1 MPQLT
6 DQQVAQYAY
15 DAGFRGDAL
24 TTATA
29 VALAESHGDS
39 DQVGD
44 VGLQNGT
51 WGPSVGLW
59 QIRSL
64 NPGHGTAAEQAV
76 RNQTA
81 NLDPATNARN
91 AYAISHQGTNF
102 NPWSTYTSG
111 AYQRFTNRAGTAAGQ
126 VNTGPN
132 TGQQGANTGAGSGA
146 FRVAP
151 TALTSTANEFSG
163 QQQQVRNA
171 GTQVGEENLSATA
184 FGQVPQSQE
193 AFEAHQS
200 VMETAAQTIS
210 SLVERAG
217 VLITGLNNSADNYIQ
232 GDRDSATSY
241 SSLMT

>member
-15 DAGFRGDAL
+15 DAGFRGDSL

-39 DQVGD
+39 GQVGD

-64 NPGHGTAAEQAV
+64 NPGHGTAAEQAQ
-76 RNQTA
+76 RDQTA
-81 NLDPATNARN
+81 NLDPATNAQN
-91 AYAISHQGTNF
+91 AYSISQQGNNF

-111 AYQRFTNRAGTAAGQ
+111 AYQQFNNRASTAAAQ
-126 VNTGPN
+126 VDTGTQGSNTS
-132 TGQQGANTGAGSGA
+132 QGSGA
-146 FRVAP
+146 FHVAP

-163 QQQQVRNA
+163 QQQQVRNS
-171 GTQVGEENLSATA
+171 GTEVSEENLSAAA

-193 AFEAHQS
+193 AYEAHHS
-200 VMETAAQTIS
+200 VMETAAQTIQ
-210 SLVERAG
+210 SLAERAG
-217 VLITGLNNSADNYIQ
+217 SLITGLNNSADNYIQ
-232 GDRDSATSY
+232 GDQDSATSY
-241 SSLMT
+241 QSLMTT

>member
-29 VALAESHGDS
+29 IALAESHGDS
-39 DQVGD
+39 SQVGD

-64 NPGHGTAAEQAV
+64 NPGHGTAAEQAM

-81 NLDPATNARN
+81 NLDPATNAQN
-91 AYAISHQGTNF
+91 AYSISHRGSNF
-102 NPWSTYTSG
+102 NPWSTYTGG
-111 AYQRFTNRAGTAAGQ
+111 AYRQFTNRAGTAAGQ
-126 VNTGPN
+126 VH
-132 TGQQGANTGAGSGA
+132 TGQQGSNAGAGSSA

-151 TALTSTANEFSG
+151 AALTSTANDFSG

-171 GTQVGEENLSATA
+171 GTLVGEENLSGTA
-184 FGQVPQSQE
+184 FGQVPQSQQAYE
-193 AFEAHQS
+193 KHHS

-210 SLVERAG
+210 SLVQRAG
-217 VLITGLNNSADNYIQ
+217 VLITGLNNSADNYLQ
-232 GDRDSATSY
+232 GDQDGASSY

>member
-15 DAGFRGDAL
+15 DAGFRGNAL

-39 DQVGD
+39 SQVGD

-64 NPGHGTAAEQAV
+64 NPGHGTATEQAQ

-81 NLDPATNARN
+81 NLDPATNAQN
-91 AYAISHQGTNF
+91 AYSISRQGTNF
-102 NPWSTYTSG
+102 NPWSTYTGG
-111 AYQRFTNRAGTAAGQ
+111 AYQQFTVRAGTAAGQ
-126 VNTGPN
+126 VNTG
-132 TGQQGANTGAGSGA
+132 TQGSNTGAGAGA

-151 TALTSTANEFSG
+151 AALTSTASEFSG
-163 QQQQVRNA
+163 QQQQVRNS
-171 GTQVGEENLSATA
+171 GTEVGGENLSAAA

-193 AFEAHQS
+193 AYEAHHS
-200 VMETAAQTIS
+200 VMETAAQTIQ
-210 SLVERAG
+210 SLAQRAG
-217 VLITGLNNSADNYIQ
+217 SLITGLNNSADNYIQ
-232 GDRDSATSY
+232 GDQDGATSY
-241 SSLMT
+241 QSLTTT

>member
-15 DAGFRGDAL
+15 DAGFRGNGL

-39 DQVGD
+39 SQVGD

-64 NPGHGTAAEQAV
+64 NPGHGTAAEQAQ
-76 RNQTA
+76 RDQTA
-81 NLDPATNARN
+81 NLDPATNAQN
-91 AYAISHQGTNF
+91 AYSISQQGSNF

-111 AYQRFTNRAGTAAGQ
+111 AYQNFTNRASTAAGQ
-126 VNTGPN
+126 VNTG
-132 TGQQGANTGAGSGA
+132 TQGSNTGAGSNE

-151 TALTSTANEFSG
+151 AALTSTASDFSG
-163 QQQQVRNA
+163 QQQQVQNS
-171 GTQVGEENLSATA
+171 GTEVGEENLSAAA

-193 AFEAHQS
+193 AYEAHYS
-200 VMETAAQTIS
+200 IMETAAQTIS
-210 SLVERAG
+210 SLAQRAG
-217 VLITGLNNSADNYIQ
+217 SLITGLNNSADNYIQ
-232 GDRDSATSY
+232 GDQDAATSY
-241 SSLMT
+241 QSLMT

>member
-15 DAGFRGDAL
+15 DAGFRGNAL

-39 DQVGD
+39 GQVGD
-44 VGLQNGT
+44 VGLQNNT

-64 NPGHGTAAEQAV
+64 NPGHGTATEQAQ

-81 NLDPATNARN
+81 NLDPATNAQN
-91 AYAISHQGTNF
+91 AYALSHQGGNF

-111 AYQRFTNRAGTAAGQ
+111 AYQNFTNRASTAAGQ
-126 VNTGPN
+126 VNTG
-132 TGQQGANTGAGSGA
+132 TQGSNTGAGTGSSA

-151 TALTSTANEFSG
+151 TALTSTANDFSG
-163 QQQQVRNA
+163 QQQQVQNS
-171 GTQVGEENLSATA
+171 GSEVGAENLSASA
-184 FGQVPQSQE
+184 FGQVPQSQQ
-193 AFEAHQS
+193 AYEAHHS
-200 VMETAAQTIS
+200 VMETAAQTIE
-210 SLVERAG
+210 SLAQRAG
-217 VLITGLNNSADNYIQ
+217 SLITGLNNSADNYIQ
-232 GDRDSATSY
+232 GDQNSATSY
-241 SSLMT
+241 QSLMTA

>member
-39 DQVGD
+39 SQVGD

-64 NPGHGTAAEQAV
+64 NPGHGTAAEQAM

-91 AYAISHQGTNF
+91 AYTISHQGTNF
-102 NPWSTYTSG
+102 NPWSTYTNG
-111 AYQRFTNRAGTAAGQ
+111 AYQNFTNRASTAAGQ
-126 VNTGPN
+126 VNTG
-132 TGQQGANTGAGSGA
+132 TQGSNSGSSSGA

-151 TALTSTANEFSG
+151 TALASTANEFSG
-163 QQQQVRNA
+163 QQQQVQNSGSA
-171 GTQVGEENLSATA
+171 VGGENLSATA

-193 AFEAHQS
+193 AYEKHQS
-200 VMETAAQTIS
+200 VMESAAQTIS
-210 SLVERAG
+210 ALAQRAG
-217 VLITGLNNSADNYIQ
+217 ALITGLNNSADNYLQ
-232 GDRDSATSY
+232 GDQDSATSY
-241 SSLMT
+241 QSLMA